1 MSELHGLVPLT
12 ISSAAVFGIVLALLG
27 SIKLSL
33 AKWAGIDEVKVGA
46 LLAAL
51 NLAFIPMML
60 CSGFLIDVAGVRWI
74 VAAGSI
80 ITSLGLF
87 CLGRAR
93 GFPSVFWSVLLTG
106 AGGACLTTGSA
117 VLMPAAFFAERYPA
131 AAVNLGSIFFG
142 LGALLT
148 PPVADMLVRQVGF
161 RRGLSLLSVVCLVP
175 ALAAMATSGAAFPAM
190 EEQLPMAP
198 RAVLSN
204 PIIWITGLVALL
216 YNPLE
221 GAVSTWA
228 TSYLTDFGYTQRRA
242 AWLLSGFWL
251 AYIGAL
257 GRVVPAAAGSVAAPL
272 GGLVHTGAR
281 AGFSRPDREPGRN
294 ALPDLRRDRSLW
306 GRSRIRPHLP
316 NLDRRAFQQRGPLHA
331 RNSVRR
337 HVRPGRH
344 GQLDHSPAHGL
355 LCSALFHPHR
365 SAHPNHRRAP
375 PGGCRHRIGS
385 FGRLTHSPPAT
396 SEPRPRAG
404 SGFCQI
410 AGRHRVGNLAH
421 RDNSRHAIATIPVPV
436 CRFAAWLVTFAFLN
450 VRIQR
455 GVPLLSL
462 TAGSGFLSDCPPPP
476 HWQPGTS

>member
-251 AYIGAL
+251 AYIGARLVASFLLQREVLPPRSEAWFIL
-257 GRVVPAAAGSVAAPL
+257 GLALISAVLIANLAGTRYRTYAAIGLLGVGAAFGPIFPTLIGVLFNNVDPSTRGTAYGAMYALGGTGSLIIPPLMGFYARRSSIRTALRIPTIVALLLGAAAIVLALSVA
-272 GGLVHTGAR
+272 
-281 AGFSRPDREPGRN
+281 
-294 ALPDLRRDRSLW
+294 
-306 GRSRIRPHLP
+306 
-316 NLDRRAFQQRGPLHA
+316 
-331 RNSVRR
+331 
-337 HVRPGRH
+337 
-344 GQLDHSPAHGL
+344 
-355 LCSALFHPHR
+355 
-365 SAHPNHRRAP
+365 
-375 PGGCRHRIGS
+375 
-385 FGRLTHSPPAT
+385 
-396 SEPRPRAG
+396 
-404 SGFCQI
+404 
-410 AGRHRVGNLAH
+410 
-421 RDNSRHAIATIPVPV
+421 
-436 CRFAAWLVTFAFLN
+436 
-450 VRIQR
+450 
-455 GVPLLSL
+455 
-462 TAGSGFLSDCPPPP
+462 
-476 HWQPGTS
+476 